1 MSESAAPAASAA
13 PSRSPLALLA
23 LAALGVVYG
32 DIGTSPLYAMKEA
45 FGGADPLPVTA
56 TAVLGVLSLI
66 FWSLI
71 MVVTVKYV
79 IIMVRADNRGE
90 GGIMALMAL
99 LAASPRAPAAAKG
112 TLLLIGLFGAALFY
126 GDAAITPAISV
137 LSAVEGL
144 EVLAPGLHPYV
155 VPVAVAVL
163 LGLFLLQQRGT
174 AGIGAVFGP
183 AMLVWFATLALLGLV
198 NVARHPDVLAA
209 VNPVHAVRF
218 AAEYGVE
225 AYLSLGAVVLVITG
239 AEALYADMG
248 HFGKTP
254 IRLAWSAVVLPA
266 LTLNYFGQGAL
277 LLANA
282 EAVRNPFY
290 LLAPAWALVPLI
302 VLATLATVIASQAV
316 ISGTFSVTR
325 QAIQLSFCPR
335 LDVQHT
341 SEREIGQ
348 VFLPRA
354 NLILGA
360 AVIALVLGFQ
370 SSTNLASAYGIA
382 VTSAMAID
390 SVLLYFVARYVWRWP
405 AVVAG
410 ALSALLLA
418 VDLAFVSANLL
429 KILDGGWFPLG
440 AALALFTLFATWYR
454 GRRLLM
460 ERISDTEVPLLPF
473 IKSLEQYPPTRVPG
487 SAVFLVSRPEGV
499 PHALLHNLAHNKVLH
514 DRVFLLTVVTEDR
527 PHVPDADRLEL
538 EALEFGFHRLTV
550 RYGFKDEPDIPAALA
565 LAAPLGVE
573 FNLMET
579 TFFLSR
585 ETLIPT
591 VGPGM
596 ALWRERLFALMARNA
611 GSATAYFR
619 LPVNRV
625 VELGTQIEL

>member
-1 MSESAAPAASAA
+1 VPETSSATIAHTP
-13 PSRSPLALLA
+13 PRSPLAVLG
-23 LAALGVVYG
+23 LAALGIVYG

-45 FGGADPLPVTA
+45 FGGVGALPVTPS
-56 TAVLGVLSLI
+56 AVMGVLSLI

-71 MVVTVKYV
+71 TVVTLKYV
-79 IIMVRADNRGE
+79 VVMLRADNRGE

-99 LAASPRAPAAAKG
+99 LAVSGRTPAAAKSA
-112 TLLLIGLFGAALFY
+112 LLLVGLFGAALFY

-144 EVLAPGLHPYV
+144 EVLAPGLEPYV
-155 VPVAVAVL
+155 VPIAVAVL
-163 LGLFLLQQRGT
+163 LGLFILQQRGT
-174 AGIGAVFGP
+174 AGIGALFGP
-183 AMLVWFATLALLGLV
+183 AMLLWFGTLSVLGLV
-198 NVARHPDVLAA
+198 NIARSPDVLGAI
-209 VNPVHAVRF
+209 NPAHAVTF

-248 HFGKTP
+248 HFGKAP
-254 IRLAWSAVVLPA
+254 IRLAWTAVVLPA

-277 LLANA
+277 LLSDAS
-282 EAVRNPFY
+282 AVRNPFF
-290 LLAPAWALVPLI
+290 LLAPGWALMPLI
-302 VLATLATVIASQAV
+302 ALATVSTVIASQAV
-316 ISGTFSVTR
+316 ISGTFSLTR
-325 QAIQLSFCPR
+325 QAIQLGFCPR

-354 NLILGA
+354 NLFLGT
-360 AVIALVLGFQ
+360 AVIALVLSFE

-390 SVLLYFVARYVWRWP
+390 SVLLFFVARYVWRWALP
-405 AVVAG
+405 FAAG
-410 ALSALLLA
+410 LSLLLVT
-418 VDLAFVSANLL
+418 VDLAFVSANAL
-429 KILDGGWFPLG
+429 KILDGGWFPVG
-440 AALALFTLFATWYR
+440 AAIALFTLFSTWYR

-460 ERISDTEVPLLPF
+460 ERMSQTEVPLAPF
-473 IKSLEQYPPTRVPG
+473 IQSLEQYPPTRVPG
-487 SAVFLVSRPEGV
+487 TSVFLVSRADGV

-514 DRVFLLTVVTEDR
+514 DRVVLMTVITEDR
-527 PHVPDADRLEL
+527 PRVPDEERLTVEP
-538 EALEFGFHRLTV
+538 LEFGFYRFMV
-550 RYGFKDEPDIPAALA
+550 RYGFKDEPDVPAALA
-565 LAAPLGVE
+565 LAKRYGLE

-596 ALWRERLFALMARNA
+596 ALWRERLFALMARNS
-611 GSATAYFR
+611 GGATAYFQ